1 MCYVEDGDAL
11 SGSPLGSALR
21 ASRIG
26 EMRSSGMGNRMV
38 EFCSLE
44 ISERVCR
51 CRRGDQSDSLAV

>member
-11 SGSPLGSALR
+11 SGSLLGSLLR

-26 EMRSSGMGNRMV
+26 AMRSSGMGSRMV

-44 ISERVCR
+44 ISERVTLSNR
-51 CRRGDQSDSLAV
+51 